1 VQKIARAVFTNS
13 PKRSRK
19 LIASPQKETAMQKP
33 HFTLSFGFL
42 ILLLLT
48 DHSFAQSAQCGPR
61 KAVLAALEQSYHEAA
76 FAMGMAGGGAL
87 VEVFAN
93 LTTGSWSIL
102 ATSPAQIT
110 CLVAS
115 GDHFET
121 TFPKSGT
128 AAKG

>member
-1 VQKIARAVFTNS
+1 
-13 PKRSRK
+13 
-19 LIASPQKETAMQKP
+19 MQKP

-42 ILLLLT
+42 ILLFLT

-61 KAVLAALEQSYHEAA
+61 KAVLAALQQNYHETA

-93 LTTGSWSIL
+93 HTTGSWSIL

-121 TFPKSGT
+121 TFPKSAHPLIT
-128 AAKG
+128 YRANHPRSISSKSTKAPM